1 MEEKIIFKDESFK
14 IIGICMNIHS
24 IMGHGFLEAVYA
36 EVLEKEFIKNN
47 IPYQREV
54 RLDLFFNGEKLDKKY
69 KADFVCFGDIILE
82 IKSVSFLHENFTR
95 QTLNYLKATNKK
107 LGLLINFGEKSL
119 RYKRIINL

>member
-1 MEEKIIFKDESFK
+1 MEEKIIYKDESFK

-24 IMGHGFLEAVYA
+24 IMGYGFLEAVYA

-82 IKSVSFLHENFTR
+82 IKSVSFLHESFTR